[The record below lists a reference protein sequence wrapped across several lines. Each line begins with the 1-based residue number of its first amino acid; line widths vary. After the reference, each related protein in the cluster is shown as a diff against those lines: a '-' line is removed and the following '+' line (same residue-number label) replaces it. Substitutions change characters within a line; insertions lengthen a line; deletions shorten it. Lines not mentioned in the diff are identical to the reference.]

1 MLAFRRRFGSCDP
14 MTFLSEYTRGMLKV
28 NTVNIPQLTAVS
40 RLVEAIRAITAI
52 DWNSAVITLAPKAA
66 YG

>member
-1 MLAFRRRFGSCDP
+1 

-40 RLVEAIRAITAI
+40 RLIEAIRAITAI